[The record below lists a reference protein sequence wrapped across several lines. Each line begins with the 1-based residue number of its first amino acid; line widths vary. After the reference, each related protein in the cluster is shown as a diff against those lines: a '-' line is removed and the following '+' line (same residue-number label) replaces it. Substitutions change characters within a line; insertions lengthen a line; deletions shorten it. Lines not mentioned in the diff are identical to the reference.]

1 MTLLFLNFILYVPQK
16 IKFINV
22 LVENLIIDYIKEMY
36 VSEKL
41 NSLDSEFGDGFK
53 AAEMS
58 RLRVA
63 VRSNVS
69 IESLYLF

>member
-1 MTLLFLNFILYVPQK
+1 
-16 IKFINV
+16 
-22 LVENLIIDYIKEMY
+22 MY

-69 IESLYLF
+69 METIYLFYLGLDLLCHHFRKLLLCTFIKCLAFVILMAAI